1 MIYVESSSDGKSN
14 DDSNSSGLEIELLD
28 NVGNAVAEEYE
39 ISTTP
44 QKSEPNQL
52 DSMAEFSNPPKD
64 EDISTNIEIPGNKVN
79 VLVCIVPQ
87 NHLKIEKMKDNL

>member
-1 MIYVESSSDGKSN
+1 MIYIESSSDGESN
-14 DDSNSSGLEIELLD
+14 DDSDSSGLERELLD

-64 EDISTNIEIPGNKVN
+64 EDIST
-79 VLVCIVPQ
+79 
-87 NHLKIEKMKDNL
+87 KIKILGDK